1 MYGNMLDNLLSRYG
15 QIQQLKDM
23 SAQREAANEAHGAYM
38 DTEAARRQAAN
49 AEAMAYEQQAQGEYQ
64 ARMAKEELDGKRRVL
79 LDALDSPGQFDQLR
93 ASLPLDEQALLPE
106 VYNKPELERRLRMT
120 QDIETRLEAALAPPP
135 EEPEGNWHMNPDGTA
150 MIDRK
155 TGTMQPVDEQF
166 MPAPEEQAPRPPVN
180 MGGGTMWTQDEG
192 FGPIPQFGGGH
203 AAGTGGD
210 DAPKVDLPAEVMRY
224 VNTEFPKFAAGR
236 EITPALIME
245 FMAAAGHGL
254 QQVAPFDTKDLQQ
267 FLLRYATKTPL
278 FGGGSMLGAP
288 ATAPAT
294 PAAQPAP
301 APAPAAAQPS
311 LPPELQG
318 LNPAE
323 LEATAQQAG
332 YQSVEAMLADLAA
345 GG

>member
-23 SAQREAANEAHGAYM
+23 SAQREAAGEAHGAYM
-38 DTEAARRQAAN
+38 DTEAARRQAAE
-49 AEAMAYEQQAQGEYQ
+49 AEGAAYDQQAMTEYQ
-64 ARMAKEELDGKRRVL
+64 SRIAMQELQGKQRII
-79 LDALDSPGQFDQLR
+79 LDALESPAQYDQYL
-93 ASLPLDEQALLPE
+93 AGLTLDEQKLLPQ
-106 VYNKPELERRLRMT
+106 VWNKPELERRLRMT
-120 QDIETRLEAALAPPP
+120 QAIETRLESALKPPAEPEQYTLSPGQQRFSGDQMIAEVPEPPP
-135 EEPEGNWHMNPDGTA
+135 A
-150 MIDRK
+150 
-155 TGTMQPVDEQF
+155 
-166 MPAPEEQAPRPPVN
+166 EQAPRPPQPIGNGMMFHNGEIV
-180 MGGGTMWTQDEG
+180 
-192 FGPIPQFGGGH
+192 PIPANPNAPPEAGPPAQQF
-203 AAGTGGD
+203 
-210 DAPKVDLPAEVMRY
+210 DLPPEVMRY

-245 FMAAAGHGL
+245 FMGAAGHGL

-288 ATAPAT
+288 AAAPAT

-301 APAPAAAQPS
+301 TPAPAAAQPN

-345 GG
+345 GR